1 MDLLDLQDYYHYSD
15 NIRKIRKKFIYVK
28 EFSWEQYNRYRLKI
42 KIKIC
47 ISPSFIFLSK
57 KQITRNYPLHRRK
70 SSFIITDHRRKNSP
84 NYISNYQCSSAKIIS
99 FKNETNNEVNRIF
112 HFFAWKRKKKIRSQI
127 LKEKKSRKK
136 QIIFSKLC
144 IKSYISWEQ
153 YNQYR
158 LRIKGIK
165 IKVKIKEK

>member
-112 HFFAWKRKKKIRSQI
+112 HFFAWKRKKKKLGLRS
-127 LKEKKSRKK
+127 SRKRNHGK
-136 QIIFSKLC
+136 S
-144 IKSYISWEQ
+144 KSYSPNYISNHIFHE
-153 YNQYR
+153 NS
-158 LRIKGIK
+158 IIN
-165 IKVKIKEK
+165 IV